1 MLFRIHS
8 IKRHDFCFIISSFL
22 YLLALPS
29 PSLPSFL
36 GQQLLMTKV
45 QVLRFRRALMDQRLD
60 PYFPSDNTG
69 AKVAVYEALDGW
81 RGTLDEVNAHEEK
94 LVAKKKAKAKAKK
107 EKKYRTYSIYESDLD
122 DFRGSYEAVVA
133 HEKELK
139 QQQAKPIEPH
149 HDRVLIRIYE
159 AEV

>member
-1 MLFRIHS
+1 MFFS
-8 IKRHDFCFIISSFL
+8 ISSFL
-22 YLLALPS
+22 FLLAH
-29 PSLPSFL
+29 SLLFPSFL

-81 RGTLDEVNAHEEK
+81 RGTLDEVNAHELK
-94 LVAKKKAKAKAKK
+94 VAAKKKAKAKAKK

-122 DFRGSYEAVVA
+122 DFRGSYEEVVA

-149 HDRVLIRIYE
+149 HDRVLVRIYE